1 VKFAKLDEAMKS
13 NDIDTELTAQ
23 LIAENRRLRTEL
35 AEMEMRLAELEL
47 LADTDTLT
55 PLPNRRAFLR
65 RLDAVVRYAARHQTP
80 AAMLYIDLDGLKQI
94 NDDFG
99 HQAGDAVLL
108 HISSQLTDSLRA
120 TDMVARIGGDEFG
133 LILDHLDEDDAR
145 AKANAL
151 SEKISAEP
159 FDVGGAKINIRVTI
173 GLAMVRAGEGV
184 ESLIERADAAM
195 YANRL
200 HRSQR

>member
-1 VKFAKLDEAMKS
+1 MNLDEL
-13 NDIDTELTAQ
+13 DTEPTSQ
-23 LIAENRRLRTEL
+23 LIAENRRLRGEL
-35 AEMEMRLAELEL
+35 AEMQTRLAELEL

-65 RLDAVVRYAARHQTP
+65 RLDSVVRYAARHDTP

-108 HISSQLTDSLRA
+108 HIGSQLTESLRA

-133 LILDHLDEDDAR
+133 LILDHLGEDDAR
-145 AKANAL
+145 AKSKAL
-151 SEKISAEP
+151 SDKISAKP

-173 GLAMVRAGEGV
+173 GLAMVRANEAV

-195 YANRL
+195 YADRL
-200 HRSQR
+200 QRSHK